1 MPPSEPK
8 RKDDMWEIDRMLI
21 REEIDMEQHV
31 TLEQF
36 IHDIH
41 NVRLF
46 SLPPQTFEVK
56 SHSGLPSSGTLRE
69 AIAWKKLTGIR
80 KRFKAISVEVDRE
93 MMDLGLD
100 VPRRYDEGLVKL
112 GVQCLNEFYQDW

>member
-1 MPPSEPK
+1 
-8 RKDDMWEIDRMLI
+8 MLI
-21 REEIDMEQHV
+21 RDDIDMDQHV

-80 KRFKAISVEVDRE
+80 KRFKAVSLDVDRE

-100 VPRRYDEGLVKL
+100 VPRHYNAELIKVGA
-112 GVQCLNEFYQDW
+112 QCLNEFYEDW